1 MIPSGVN
8 NIYIS
13 LDIETTGLDNKT
25 DEIIEIGAVRF
36 NETGIINK
44 YESLVNPYKKLP
56 EFITDLTGIK
66 QYEVDN
72 ASAFSMVS
80 QDLESFIGNDI
91 IIGQNIE
98 FDLGFL
104 SNKGLTLL
112 NQYSVSYTHLTLPT
126 ILRV

>member
-56 EFITDLTGIK
+56 EFIKDLTGIK

-72 ASAFSMVS
+72 ASTFSMVS
-80 QDLESFIGNDI
+80 KI
-91 IIGQNIE
+91 
-98 FDLGFL
+98 
-104 SNKGLTLL
+104 
-112 NQYSVSYTHLTLPT
+112 
-126 ILRV
+126 

>member
-56 EFITDLTGIK
+56 EFI
-66 QYEVDN
+66 
-72 ASAFSMVS
+72 
-80 QDLESFIGNDI
+80 
-91 IIGQNIE
+91 
-98 FDLGFL
+98 
-104 SNKGLTLL
+104 
-112 NQYSVSYTHLTLPT
+112 
-126 ILRV
+126 